1 MGLVYHSPGLVL
13 FLTPASAVGKRGL
26 PAVLPGLLQ
35 ALPSLASLQIGQAP
49 QAQQQQQGE
58 RQQRR
63 ESAQRQAQAAVAQA
77 ESALVA
83 SGAQISRLAQ

>member
-13 FLTPASAVGKRGL
+13 FLTPASAVGKPGL

-49 QAQQQQQGE
+49 QAQQQQ
-58 RQQRR
+58 
-63 ESAQRQAQAAVAQA
+63 
-77 ESALVA
+77 
-83 SGAQISRLAQ
+83 